1 MAILNTSSKFELC
14 ITLHF
19 KDMSFSLLAPADPG
33 GPGKMA
39 VKRLWCAVVV
49 VVMFTF
55 SPLRDLV
62 TLTFDLDKLDTSRG

>member
-1 MAILNTSSKFELC
+1 
-14 ITLHF
+14 
-19 KDMSFSLLAPADPG
+19 MSFSLLAPADPG